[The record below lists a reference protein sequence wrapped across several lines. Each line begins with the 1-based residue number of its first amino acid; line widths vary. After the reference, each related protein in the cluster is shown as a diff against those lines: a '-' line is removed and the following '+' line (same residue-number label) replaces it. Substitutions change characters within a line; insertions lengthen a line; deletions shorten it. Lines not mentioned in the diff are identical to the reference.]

1 MDKAIE
7 FILASNSSYEIKYF
21 FHGIDKPNHTVPSE
35 GKKCKGNEHGTADA
49 ETTKELG
56 HAVVPTRC
64 GATLIRGFCS
74 HIILLMLAYEVKST
88 TSHESPEHANV

>member
-35 GKKCKGNEHGTADA
+35 GKKCKGDEHGTADA

-56 HAVVPTRC
+56 HAVVSTRC
-64 GATLIRGFCS
+64 RTTLRSFCS
-74 HIILLMLAYEVKST
+74 HIILLMLAQEVRST
-88 TSHESPEHANV
+88 TSHESPEQANV